1 MAEYGSILQG
11 AVHILF
17 PFLLGAAV
25 GLLRVGRVLQ
35 RVEHMG
41 KAQEKSDERNV
52 AAHEKL
58 FTGLETLR
66 RDVNGNIARL
76 NAGLVRVDTRV
87 ETLPCRPQGTRQ
99 PVDCPPTGT
108 PP

>member
-1 MAEYGSILQG
+1 MAEYGVVLQN

-17 PFLLGAAV
+17 PFLLGAAM
-25 GLLRVGRVLQ
+25 GLLRIGRVLQ
-35 RVEHMG
+35 RVDNVG
-41 KAQEKSDERNV
+41 KAQEKSDERNA
-52 AAHEKL
+52 AAHDKL
-58 FTGLETLR
+58 FSGLETLR

-99 PVDCPPTGT
+99 TGDCPPTGT